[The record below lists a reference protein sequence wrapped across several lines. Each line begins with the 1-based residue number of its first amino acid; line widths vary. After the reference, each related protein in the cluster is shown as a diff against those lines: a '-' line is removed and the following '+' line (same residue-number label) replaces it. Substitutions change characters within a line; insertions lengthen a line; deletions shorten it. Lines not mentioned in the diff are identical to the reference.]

1 MSLARD
7 ITTVG
12 GGTLMSRLLAY
23 LRDAWIAALLGA
35 GPYSEAFFAVLQV
48 VNFFRRLL
56 SEGALNSAFVPIW
69 LKLRGGD
76 DGAANANRFTRR
88 VLLAMFCIAGIHRTA
103 RRSSSRRLRGHHH
116 RTGFRTVA
124 PRRWRR
130 SCCSWSRPT
139 SCWWDWW
146 P

>member
-12 GGTLMSRLLAY
+12 SGTLMSRLLAY

-35 GPYSEAFFAVLQV
+35 GPHSEAFFAVLQV

-69 LKLRGGD
+69 LKLRAGD
-76 DGAANANRFTRR
+76 DGAGECQSLHPADFARDVLHRR
-88 VLLAMFCIAGIHRTA
+88 IHRLARDFLRSDRHRHDRAGI
-103 RRSSSRRLRGHHH
+103 
-116 RTGFRTVA
+116 
-124 PRRWRR
+124 
-130 SCCSWSRPT
+130 
-139 SCWWDWW
+139 
-146 P
+146 